1 MLLKRVMQVCVSWS
15 DLSVLTAVLRQSPSA
30 TLQPSSP
37 KRAVHKV
44 DFTRSY
50 SSSSDDDAGEA
61 CVPLWG
67 RSRSINPAQGD
78 EPAHGTDFCAIQAL
92 VRC

>member
-1 MLLKRVMQVCVSWS
+1 MLLKRVMRVCVSWS
-15 DLSVLTAVLRQSPSA
+15 DLSVLTVVRQSPIA
-30 TLQPSSP
+30 TLQPSTP

-44 DFTRSY
+44 EFTRSY

-67 RSRSINPAQGD
+67 RSRSINPAHGD